1 MLLLEACERNGVNVP
16 QCQHFTLYSKAC
28 VAIWIG
34 KARIVIATNSPK
46 CDRRDCLI
54 ASTMSLPVIK
64 SYLQELGEGGR
75 DVQPSEILL
84 LFHDKGYNFSKVN
97 LKCFSM
103 LNPPLV
109 DKNKYLLSL
118 KILGSF
124 SEQKEYVVI
133 SVQNNVST
141 YGQKCPQNLG
151 SMISMLSLRNV
162 KQGERKALSFTKGV
176 SKKWS
181 HSIEVP
187 LGVIYT
193 AAVRANKYYSANPM
207 NGEFTNDIDPIEI
220 GSQVLIDI
228 LLLAKCGYFLHG
240 ESSVATLTSFFN
252 PEMKLFFIGNLGKE
266 VHSDGDFKENVLPVA
281 STSEVEQDKELEEQA
296 QSLTWYFK
304 ANGSYRTCPIM
315 NKEQLIGPKKEDG
328 DLKEKPFH
336 VSSEDS
342 EAEWEEGWDDQIQ
355 SLAWCFQANSLYS
368 ACPNMARGQLVDSKE
383 VRTLLAQ

>member
-1 MLLLEACERNGVNVP
+1 MLMSSIRGRHSRWPAVVLLSCILVLCLMAHTDAFDDHWSLLPVKRTDITQTEQRAMDFEGEKATEGKGRSGLSYKDKPVGLNVTDLVLNELRRGFFAAISENTASGSTLDSVVCVSEPTVLECQEAGFAALLLA
-16 QCQHFTLYSKAC
+16 TLDH
-28 VAIWIG
+28 V
-34 KARIVIATNSPK
+34 
-46 CDRRDCLI
+46 
-54 ASTMSLPVIK
+54 
-64 SYLQELGEGGR
+64 SYCRMLG
-75 DVQPSEILL
+75 I
-84 LFHDKGYNFSKVN
+84 HK
-97 LKCFSM
+97 
-103 LNPPLV
+103 
-109 DKNKYLLSL
+109 
-118 KILGSF
+118 
-124 SEQKEYVVI
+124 
-133 SVQNNVST
+133 
-141 YGQKCPQNLG
+141 
-151 SMISMLSLRNV
+151 
-162 KQGERKALSFTKGV
+162 
-176 SKKWS
+176 
-181 HSIEVP
+181 
-187 LGVIYT
+187 VIYT